1 MRTTTWI
8 RGFTGIAILLASLA
22 APLVVTGC
30 SGPERAP
37 RQPITGVDRPAGD
50 RSNPYDEPE
59 EKEEEKKP

>member
-1 MRTTTWI
+1 MRTATWI
-8 RGFTGIAILLASLA
+8 RGIMGIAFLLASLA

-50 RSNPYDEPE
+50 RSNPHDDSE
-59 EKEEEKKP
+59 EKEEEKP

>member
-1 MRTTTWI
+1 M
-8 RGFTGIAILLASLA
+8 GIAFLLASLA

-50 RSNPYDEPE
+50 RSNPHDDSE
-59 EKEEEKKP
+59 EKEEEKP